1 MRRLKR
7 LVSEF
12 VLFAAFRNV
21 CQTEISGDERKSSMY
36 ICENVYD
43 TAKKLESLLKEDIL
57 SQRRRKIILSGI
69 GMGST
74 DGMTREA
81 YYAFEDAEVIFGAER
96 MLENCRAKV

>member
-1 MRRLKR
+1 
-7 LVSEF
+7 
-12 VLFAAFRNV
+12 
-21 CQTEISGDERKSSMY
+21 MY
-36 ICENVYD
+36 MIQQ
-43 TAKKLESLLKEDIL
+43 KKLESLLKEDIL

-96 MLENCRAKV
+96 MLEIARQRCKSTLLSRG